1 MPVHNFTPEQIKQQ
15 IKENAEAF
23 KNNAPT
29 TSAEA
34 AEVIL
39 SAVKKKQWRILVGD
53 DAKAIDEWVRSAP
66 ENAYN
71 IHYNGEKRENL
82 DEDI

>member
-1 MPVHNFTPEQIKQQ
+1 MED
-15 IKENAEAF
+15 
-23 KNNAPT
+23 
-29 TSAEA
+29 
-34 AEVIL
+34 
-39 SAVKKKQWRILVGD
+39 LVGD

>member
-1 MPVHNFTPEQIKQQ
+1 MINMGMPVHNFTPEQIKQQ

-34 AEVIL
+34 ADVIL

-53 DAKAIDEWVRSAP
+53 DAKAIDEWVRVLQRMHTIFTIM
-66 ENAYN
+66 E
-71 IHYNGEKRENL
+71 REGR
-82 DEDI
+82 I